1 MQDFESFLIANL
13 PYVDSFH
20 PNYNDALQ
28 SMICAGGKRF
38 RPQLLLGVVRAYEPL
53 LVESAMYPA
62 LAVEIFHTYSLI
74 HDDLPA
80 MDNAPLRRGY
90 PTLHTRFDE
99 ALAILTGD
107 ALNTDAF
114 EILAKSPFRADVRI
128 ELVKLLAQNGGSG
141 GMVLG
146 QAIDLYFENSPLSL
160 EQVLELHRNK
170 TAKLIA
176 TSLEMGAVIVGLDRL
191 KRKALYNY
199 GIDLGILFQVQDD
212 ILDALQTPQEAGKP
226 TNNDTDKNSFVTLLG
241 VKEALNYANR
251 LSKDLQERFLEFDDA
266 IQVELG
272 AIIEKYLTRHQQIS
286 TTNKG

>member
-1 MQDFESFLIANL
+1 MEDFESFLSKNL
-13 PYVDSFH
+13 PYVESFH
-20 PNYNDALQ
+20 PNYNEALS
-28 SMICAGGKRF
+28 SMILAGGKRF
-38 RPQLLLGVVRAYEPL
+38 RPQLLLGVVRAYAPL

-99 ALAILTGD
+99 ALAILAGD
-107 ALNTDAF
+107 ALNTHAF
-114 EILAKSPFRADVRI
+114 EILSKSPFRSDVRI

-146 QAIDLYFENSPLSL
+146 QAIDLHFENSPLSL

-176 TSLEMGAVIVGLDRL
+176 TSLEIGAVIVGLDRA
-191 KRKALYNY
+191 KRKALYDY

-212 ILDALQTPQEAGKP
+212 ILDALQTSQEAGKP
-226 TNNDTDKNSFVTLLG
+226 TNNDTDKNSFINLLG
-241 VKEALNYANR
+241 LEESLKYADE
-251 LSKDLQERFLEFDDA
+251 LSSSLQKRFLEFDDT

-272 AIIEKYLTRHQQIS
+272 AIIEKYLKRHQ
-286 TTNKG
+286 TKNKG

>member
-1 MQDFESFLIANL
+1 MEDFESFLSKNL
-13 PYVDSFH
+13 PYVESFH
-20 PNYNDALQ
+20 PDYNEALS
-28 SMICAGGKRF
+28 SMILAGGKRF
-38 RPQLLLGVVRAYEPL
+38 RPQLLLGVVRAYAPL

-99 ALAILTGD
+99 ALAILAGD
-107 ALNTDAF
+107 ALNTHAF
-114 EILAKSPFRADVRI
+114 ELLSKSPFRSDVRI
-128 ELVKLLAQNGGSG
+128 ELVKLLAQNGGSS

-146 QAIDLYFENSPLSL
+146 QAIDLHFENSPLSL

-176 TSLEMGAVIVGLDRL
+176 TSLEIGAVIVGLDRA
-191 KRKALYNY
+191 KRKALYDY

-212 ILDALQTPQEAGKP
+212 ILDALQTSQEAGKP
-226 TNNDTDKNSFVTLLG
+226 TNNDTDKNSFINLLG
-241 VKEALNYANR
+241 LEESLKYADE
-251 LSKDLQERFLEFDDA
+251 LSSSLQKRFLEFDDT

-272 AIIEKYLTRHQQIS
+272 AIIEKYLKRHQ
-286 TTNKG
+286 TKNKG